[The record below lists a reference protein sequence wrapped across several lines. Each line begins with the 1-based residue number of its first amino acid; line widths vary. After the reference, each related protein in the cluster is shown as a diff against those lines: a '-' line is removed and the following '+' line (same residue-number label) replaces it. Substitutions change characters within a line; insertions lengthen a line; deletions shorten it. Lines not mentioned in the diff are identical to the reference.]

1 LKAGFTAQNVHK
13 AGFDHMIGEIPNDKM
28 KEQVDED
35 GWVHPEGFQLTL
47 GYNQAIPY
55 HHQVIKNLLE
65 RIEKLEQELIE
76 LKGEK

>member
-1 LKAGFTAQNVHK
+1 
-13 AGFDHMIGEIPNDKM
+13 MIGHIANENLVGD
-28 KEQVDED
+28 EDED
-35 GWVHPEGFQLTL
+35 GWVHPDKMQLSV

-76 LKGEK
+76 LKKEK

>member
-1 LKAGFTAQNVHK
+1 
-13 AGFDHMIGEIPNDKM
+13 MIGHIPNDQM
-28 KEQVDED
+28 HEEIDED
-35 GWVHPEGFQLTL
+35 GWVHPEGFQLTM

-76 LKGEK
+76 LKKER